1 MPRLIFYELK
11 KILSLPVL
19 VLLAATL
26 CILTGAPIS
35 RYASFAMETGVPL
48 ARYKEVTMEYAGP
61 LNQALADRA
70 LGDWRKLPDPYHGS
84 ESPEEQARRHALRRL
99 AEEYASAPEAQK
111 EPEKASWDAG
121 ERLGEAMAGLGGLWL
136 EHGYYE
142 GWKMWLTS
150 MNGEGAWLCA
160 ALLVF
165 GLAALFSG
173 EAACGMA
180 NLVRTMPNGLKPLT
194 AAKLAAAALY
204 SLACAALCALLP
216 LAVTAALFGMDGG
229 GLPAQF
235 AAKLPYPLT
244 LAGYGALRVMM
255 LPLGALALAA
265 VTALLSAALPSATAP
280 AVMGFAVFIS
290 PVIYKLLQMKSQA
303 IDTLMRYMPARFFLP
318 EEILGTLQADMLWQS
333 PLWQPQWLAL
343 LWAALIPAFAAA
355 AAAVFLRTP
364 REEPVIQD

>member
-19 VLLAATL
+19 VLLAATV
-26 CILTGAPIS
+26 CILIGAPIS

-48 ARYKEVTMEYAGP
+48 ARYKELTMEYAGP
-61 LNQALADRA
+61 LNQTLAECA
-70 LGDWRKLPDPYHGS
+70 LGDWRKLPDPYDGN
-84 ESPEEQARRHALRRL
+84 ESPEERARRHALRRL
-99 AEEYASAPEAQK
+99 AEEYAALPEAQ
-111 EPEKASWDAG
+111 EAPEKAPWDA
-121 ERLGEAMAGLGGLWL
+121 EARLGEAMAGMRSQRL

-142 GWKMWLTS
+142 GWKMWLKS

-160 ALLVF
+160 ALLAF

-180 NLVRTMPNGLKPLT
+180 SLVRTMPNGLRPLT
-194 AAKLAAAALY
+194 ASKLVAAALY
-204 SLACAALCALLP
+204 SLACAALCSLLP

-229 GLPAQF
+229 ALPAQF

-244 LAGYGALRVMM
+244 LAGYGALRAVM
-255 LPLGALALAA
+255 LPLGALAMGS
-265 VTALLSAALPSATAP
+265 VTALLSSALPSATAP
-280 AVMGFAVFIS
+280 AVMGFAVFAS
-290 PVIYKLLQMKSQA
+290 PIIYKLLNMNSQA
-303 IDTLMRYMPARFFLP
+303 VDTVMRYMPARFFLP
-318 EEILGTLQADMLWQS
+318 EEILGKLQAAMLWQS

-343 LWAALIPAFAAA
+343 LWAALIPALAAA

>member
-26 CILTGAPIS
+26 CILIGAPIS
-35 RYASFAMETGVPL
+35 RYASFTMETGVPL
-48 ARYKEVTMEYAGP
+48 ARYKELTMEYAGP

-70 LGDWRKLPDPYHGS
+70 LLDWRKLPDPYEGN
-84 ESPEEQARRHALRRL
+84 ETPEERARRHALHRL
-99 AEEYASAPEAQK
+99 AEEYAALPETSEAPK
-111 EPEKASWDAG
+111 KASWDARA
-121 ERLGEAMAGLGGLWL
+121 RLSEAIAGMQTLRL

-142 GWKMWLTS
+142 GWKMWLAS

-165 GLAALFSG
+165 GLAALFTG

-180 NLVRTMPNGLKPLT
+180 NLVRTMPNGLKPQ
-194 AAKLAAAALY
+194 AASKLIAAAVY

-216 LAVTAALFGMDGG
+216 LAVTAALFGMEGG

-235 AAKLPYPLT
+235 AVKLSYPLT
-244 LAGYGALRVMM
+244 LAGYGALRAVL
-255 LPLGALALAA
+255 LPLGALAMAA

-280 AVMGFAVFIS
+280 AIMGFAVFIS
-290 PVIYKLLQMKSQA
+290 PIIYNLLHISSQA
-303 IDTLMRYMPARFFLP
+303 VETVMRYMPARFFLP
-318 EEILGTLQADMLWQS
+318 EEILGTLQAAMLWQS

-343 LWAALIPAFAAA
+343 LWAALIPALAGA
-355 AAAVFLRTP
+355 AAAVYLHMP